1 MHVFGIGHP
10 IRLYIRSDNI
20 FCFELRAGELKL
32 RIPFYRSRIELET
45 DTSDIGKE
53 SNYFVYSLGEGVNEM
68 PEMRKRPINRYLP

>member
-1 MHVFGIGHP
+1 M
-10 IRLYIRSDNI
+10 
-20 FCFELRAGELKL
+20 